1 MSSAASPIRVLLVED
16 SLSQRELL
24 VRLLNA
30 SGAFVVVGV
39 ASNGRQAIQET
50 LRLRPDVI
58 AMDIHLP
65 VMDGYEATREIMRR
79 CPTPIVLISA
89 SASEKKSIDALAAG
103 ALTVIRKPGGRHTD
117 PADSEAFL
125 KTLRIMAGVRVVTRF
140 APRLRPVSPPNQAPP
155 ALPTFTPGSAQ
166 VLAIAA
172 STGGPAAV
180 QTILSGLGAQF
191 PLPVLLAQHIARD
204 FTPALQDWLQRTT
217 PLSIRI
223 ATHGERA
230 APGHV
235 YLPPDGFHLLAGRNG
250 IVASRPAHPD
260 DRYCPSADL
269 LFQSVAHAY
278 GARAIGVILTG
289 MGDDGARGLRE
300 LRDCGAV
307 TIAQD
312 EASCVVYGMPRS
324 AVEAGAAA
332 QVAALDQIAQ
342 HILALVSA

>member
-1 MSSAASPIRVLLVED
+1 MSSAASPIRVLVVED

-24 VRLLNA
+24 VRLLHA
-30 SGAFVVVGV
+30 SGAFIVVGV
-39 ASNGRQAIQET
+39 AGNGRQAVQET

-65 VMDGYEATREIMRR
+65 LMDGYEATREIMRR

-103 ALTVIRKPGGRHTD
+103 ALTVIRKPGGRYAD
-117 PADSEAFL
+117 PADSETFL

-140 APRLRPVSPPNQAPP
+140 TPRLRPTPSPDQTLP
-155 ALPTFTPGSAQ
+155 ALPAFTSGSAQ
-166 VLAIAA
+166 TLAIAA

-180 QTILSGLGAQF
+180 QAILSGLGAQF
-191 PLPVLLAQHIARD
+191 PLPVLLVQHIARD

-217 PLSIRI
+217 PLPIRI
-223 ATHGERA
+223 AVHGERL

-235 YLPPDGFHLLAGRNG
+235 YLPPDGFHLMAGGRG
-250 IVASRPAHPD
+250 LIALRPAHPD

-269 LFQSVAHAY
+269 LFQSVARAY
-278 GARAIGVILTG
+278 GAHAIGVILTG

-300 LRDCGAV
+300 LRDRGAP

-324 AVEAGAAA
+324 AVEAGAVAH
-332 QVAALDQIAQ
+332 VAALDQIAPY
-342 HILALVSA
+342 ILALVNV

>member
-1 MSSAASPIRVLLVED
+1 MSSAASPIRVLVVED
-16 SLSQRELL
+16 SFSQRELL
-24 VRLLNA
+24 VRLLTA

-39 ASNGRQAIQET
+39 ANNGRQAVQET
-50 LRLRPDVI
+50 LRLRPDII

-103 ALTVIRKPGGRHTD
+103 ALTVIRKPGGHHTD
-117 PADSEAFL
+117 PADSETFL

-140 APRLRPVSPPNQAPP
+140 APRVHPP
-155 ALPTFTPGSAQ
+155 ALPDPVNPTLSALPAGGVQ
-166 VLAIAA
+166 VVAIAA

-180 QTILSGLGAQF
+180 QTTLSGLGRHF
-191 PLPVLLAQHIARD
+191 PLPVLLVQHIARD

-217 PLSIRI
+217 SLPIRI
-223 ATHGERA
+223 AIHGERL

-235 YLPPDGFHLLAGRNG
+235 YLPPDGFHLLAGRRG
-250 IVASRPAHPD
+250 LIALRPAHAD

-269 LFQSVAHAY
+269 LFQSVARAY
-278 GARAIGVILTG
+278 GAHAIGVILTG

-300 LRDCGAV
+300 LRERGAV

-324 AVEAGAAA
+324 AVEAGAVVH
-332 QVAALDQIAQ
+332 VAALDQIAQ
-342 HILALVSA
+342 HILALVTV